1 MKLSDL
7 SYREYVAL
15 EILPA
20 VLAATA
26 AGQHNAGAGYAPS
39 GMSVDERICSDAFR
53 LADAFLKVAGKE
65 NDKVTSAEIRA
76 KRSDDSLQIFRDH
89 IKHILSDPGA
99 DDGETVVALKH
110 MIGLPV

>member
-65 NDKVTSAEIRA
+65 NDKVTSDELLAQLKSIVDAMPVRGGMV
-76 KRSDDSLQIFRDH
+76 RL
-89 IKHILSDPGA
+89 
-99 DDGETVVALKH
+99 DGETVVALKH